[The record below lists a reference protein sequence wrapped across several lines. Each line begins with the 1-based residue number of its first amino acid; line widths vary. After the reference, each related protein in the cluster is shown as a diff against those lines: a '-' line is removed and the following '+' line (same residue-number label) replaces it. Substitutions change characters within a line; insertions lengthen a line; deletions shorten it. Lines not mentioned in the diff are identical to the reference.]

1 MRISKRL
8 LLAVTLATGLL
19 QPFAA
24 WAADDLANVKSVAI
38 ISALGDCL
46 NLRDV
51 EPVGTIFNTVHP
63 ECVPIESWGIDDLI
77 TQQLTTALSG
87 RFTVKPV
94 NYDRAAFYR
103 LPWSPVAAGAQV
115 PVEKSLRALT
125 NPGVDAYVV
134 VTRMSLPNALGD
146 DNNTYVDGL
155 GIGHE
160 SSLFSQTTKMFAIYT
175 IRIIDARTFETLET
189 EGAHLPKTGFLPRVP
204 IVDVDKSLWSSSA
217 SAMTDDQKAKAR
229 ARLASL
235 IQESIGSTLHYMNL
249 AP

>member
-1 MRISKRL
+1 MRISKSL
-8 LLAVTLATGLL
+8 VLALMLAGFLL
-19 QPFAA
+19 QPLAA
-24 WAADDLANVKSVAI
+24 SAADDLANVKSVAI

-46 NLRDV
+46 NMRDV

-87 RFTVKPV
+87 RFAVKPV
-94 NYDRAAFYR
+94 NYNRAVFYH
-103 LPWSPVAAGAQV
+103 LPWSPISGAQV
-115 PVEKSLRALT
+115 PVEKQLRALT
-125 NPGVDAYVV
+125 NPGVDAYIV
-134 VTRMSLPNALGD
+134 VTRMALPNALGD

-175 IRIIDARTFETLET
+175 IRIIDAQTFKTLET

-204 IVDVDKSLWSSSA
+204 IVDVDKSLWSPSA
-217 SAMTDDQKAKAR
+217 RDMTDDQEAKAR
-229 ARLASL
+229 ERLTAL
-235 IQESIGSTLHYMNL
+235 VQESIGSTLHYMDL

>member
-1 MRISKRL
+1 MRISKSL
-8 LLAVTLATGLL
+8 VLTITLAAGLL
-19 QPFAA
+19 QPLAA
-24 WAADDLANVKSVAI
+24 SAADKLANVKSVAI

-77 TQQLTTALSG
+77 TQQLTAALSG

-94 NYDRAAFYR
+94 AYNRDDFAHVSMSVI
-103 LPWSPVAAGAQV
+103 PGTQV
-115 PVEKSLRALT
+115 PVEKQLRALA

-134 VTRMSLPNALGD
+134 VTKMSLSNAIGD
-146 DNNTYVDGL
+146 DNNTLVDGL

-160 SSLFSQTTKMFAIYT
+160 SSLLSQTTKMFAIYA
-175 IRIIDARTFETLET
+175 IRIIDARTFDTLET

-204 IVDVDKSLWSSSA
+204 IVDIDKSLWSSSA

-229 ARLASL
+229 ARLTSL
-235 IQESIGSTLHYMNL
+235 IQESIGSTLHYMEL

>member
-1 MRISKRL
+1 MRVSKTL
-8 LLAVTLATGLL
+8 MLAAALAGSLFSPAL
-19 QPFAA
+19 
-24 WAADDLANVKSVAI
+24 AADDLANIKSVAI

-77 TQQLTTALSG
+77 TQQLTTALAG

-94 NYDRAAFYR
+94 TYNRNDFVHVSMSVI
-103 LPWSPVAAGAQV
+103 PGTQV
-115 PVEKSLRALT
+115 PVEKQLRALN

-134 VTRMSLPNALGD
+134 VTKMSLSNAIGD
-146 DNNTYVDGL
+146 DNNTLVDGL

-160 SSLFSQTTKMFAIYT
+160 SSLLSQTTKMFAVYA
-175 IRIIDARTFETLET
+175 IRIVDAHTFKTLET

-204 IVDVDKSLWSSSA
+204 IVDVDESLWSSSA
-217 SAMTDDQKAKAR
+217 KDMTDDQKAKAR
-229 ARLASL
+229 ARLTSL
-235 IQESIGSTLHYMNL
+235 IQESIGSTLHYTEL

>member
-1 MRISKRL
+1 MHISKSI
-8 LLAVTLATGLL
+8 TLAIALATCLF
-19 QPFAA
+19 QPLAA
-24 WAADDLANVKSVAI
+24 SAADKLANVKSVAI

-94 NYDRAAFYR
+94 TYNRDDFVHVS
-103 LPWSPVAAGAQV
+103 LSVIPGTQV
-115 PVEKSLRALT
+115 PVEKQLRALN

-134 VTRMSLPNALGD
+134 VTKMSLSNAIGD
-146 DNNTYVDGL
+146 DNNTLVDGL

-160 SSLFSQTTKMFAIYT
+160 SSLFSQTTKMFAIYA
-175 IRIIDARTFETLET
+175 IRIIDARTFDTLET

-217 SAMTDDQKAKAR
+217 KDMTDDQKAKAR
-229 ARLASL
+229 ARLTSL
-235 IQESIGSTLHYMNL
+235 IQDSIGATLHYMEL

>member
-1 MRISKRL
+1 M
-8 LLAVTLATGLL
+8 LAGFLL
-19 QPFAA
+19 QPLAA
-24 WAADDLANVKSVAI
+24 SAADDLANVKSVAI

-46 NLRDV
+46 NMRDV

-87 RFTVKPV
+87 RFAVKPV
-94 NYDRAAFYR
+94 NYNRAVFYH
-103 LPWSPVAAGAQV
+103 LPWSPISGAQV
-115 PVEKSLRALT
+115 PVEKQLRALT
-125 NPGVDAYVV
+125 NPGVDAYIV
-134 VTRMSLPNALGD
+134 VTRMALPNALGD

-175 IRIIDARTFETLET
+175 IRIIDAQTFKTLET
-189 EGAHLPKTGFLPRVP
+189 EGARLPRTGFLPRVP
-204 IVDVDKSLWSSSA
+204 IVDVDKSLWSPSA
-217 SAMTDDQKAKAR
+217 RDMTDDQEAKAR
-229 ARLASL
+229 ERLTAL
-235 IQESIGSTLHYMNL
+235 VQESIGSTLHYMDL

>member
-1 MRISKRL
+1 MHNAKRL
-8 LLAVTLATGLL
+8 AFACAMAVSALAAT
-19 QPFAA
+19 AA
-24 WAADDLANVKSVAI
+24 SAADALANVKTVAI
-38 ISALGDCL
+38 VSALGDCL

-77 TQQLTTALSG
+77 TQQIAAALSG

-94 NYDRAAFYR
+94 TYDRAAFFH
-103 LPWSPVAAGAQV
+103 LPWSPMAGAQV
-115 PVEKSLRALT
+115 PVEKQLRALA

-134 VTRMSLPNALGD
+134 VTRMAMPNALGD

-160 SSLFSQTTKMFAIYT
+160 SSLFSQTTKMYAVYT
-175 IRIIDARTFETLET
+175 IRIIDAQSFKTLQI

-204 IVDVDKSLWSSSA
+204 IVDVDKSLWSSTA
-217 SAMTDDQKAKAR
+217 DGMTEDQKTR
-229 ARLASL
+229 AREKL
-235 IQESIGSTLHYMNL
+235 IALMRESIGSTLHYMDL

>member
-1 MRISKRL
+1 MRILKRL
-8 LLAVTLATGLL
+8 APALALAGLL
-19 QPFAA
+19 LSGAA
-24 WAADDLANVKSVAI
+24 SAADDLANVKSVAI
-38 ISALGDCL
+38 VSALGDCL

-51 EPVGTIFNTVHP
+51 KPIGSLFNAISP

-94 NYDRAAFYR
+94 PYDRAAFYH
-103 LPWSPVAAGAQV
+103 LPWSPMAGAQV
-115 PVEKSLRALT
+115 PVEKPLRALT

-134 VTRMSLPNALGD
+134 VTRMAVPNALGG

-155 GIGHE
+155 GIGHD
-160 SSLFSQTTKMFAIYT
+160 SSIFSQTTKMFAIYT
-175 IRIIDARTFETLET
+175 IRFIDAHTFDTLET

-204 IVDVDKSLWSSSA
+204 IVDVDDSLWASSA
-217 SAMTDDQKAKAR
+217 GDMTDAQKAQAR
-229 ARLASL
+229 ERLTAL
-235 IQESIGSTLHYMNL
+235 IHESIGSTLHYMDL